1 MFSKKDFQPLIWLYR
16 IGAWAHIVPYF
27 WDESRNR
34 LVCLSNFP
42 GKRRNYRIWKSI
54 AILNISCHLG
64 YMIGIGSLLAFE
76 PNIVASEVIIG
87 ILFISS
93 CLTTLPLHVMLLS
106 HGHLLVRHVNSLQFL
121 NLTSGMKH
129 DNIELGYCNN
139 S

>member
-1 MFSKKDFQPLIWLYR
+1 
-16 IGAWAHIVPYF
+16 
-27 WDESRNR
+27 
-34 LVCLSNFP
+34 
-42 GKRRNYRIWKSI
+42 
-54 AILNISCHLG
+54 
-64 YMIGIGSLLAFE
+64 MIGIGSLLAFE